1 MSDKKLFVFVG
12 VYNSKEDA
20 EADYDVLKDLH
31 RQKVVGSYDVAVISK
46 DDDGKVHVSKHEKPT
61 QHGAWSGLGVG
72 ALIGVIFPP
81 SVVAMGALG
90 AVTGGL
96 IGHFR
101 HGMPRSDM
109 KELGEALEEGQA
121 SLVVIGED
129 KLDEAV
135 AKELKRM
142 NKQIEREIQLDAH
155 ETRKQLDGAID
166 DALKTS

>member
-1 MSDKKLFVFVG
+1 MPPSLHDGTNKRECHVRQEDVRVHRCLQL
-12 VYNSKEDA
+12 KEDA
-20 EADYDVLKDLH
+20 DADYDVLKELH
-31 RQKVVGSYDVAVISK
+31 HQKVVGSYNVAVISK

-101 HGMPRSDM
+101 HGMPR
-109 KELGEALEEGQA
+109 A
-121 SLVVIGED
+121 
-129 KLDEAV
+129 
-135 AKELKRM
+135 
-142 NKQIEREIQLDAH
+142 
-155 ETRKQLDGAID
+155 T
-166 DALKTS
+166 

>member
-1 MSDKKLFVFVG
+1 MSTTRKRTPTPITT
-12 VYNSKEDA
+12 SKE
-20 EADYDVLKDLH
+20 LH

-109 KELGEALEEGQA
+109 KELGELSRRARHR
-121 SLVVIGED
+121 SL
-129 KLDEAV
+129 
-135 AKELKRM
+135 
-142 NKQIEREIQLDAH
+142 
-155 ETRKQLDGAID
+155 
-166 DALKTS
+166 